1 MDKLAICYLQRKYQG
16 TPMEK
21 VIVDFAV
28 KKNLG
33 DVMIEF
39 YDNFNRTVLFNLIKK
54 NRYSTLIL
62 DHVEKMGT
70 TCQNIDEFRNHCE
83 LHTVDIWLLK
93 EELCFPSDR
102 YVKESIAYIDGFK
115 AALRN
120 NQKTKK
126 KLLEEYNKINKE
138 IEQFLFLKGGSELV
152 VKRRMILFDLEK
164 FEYM

>member
-16 TPMEK
+16 TTMEK
-21 VIVDFAV
+21 VVVDFAV

-39 YDNFNRTVLFNLIKK
+39 YDDFNRTVLFNLIKK
-54 NRYSTLIL
+54 NRHATLIL
-62 DHVEKMGT
+62 DHIEKMGS
-70 TCQNIDEFRNHCE
+70 TCESIDEFRNHCQ
-83 LHTVDIWLLK
+83 LNTVDIWLLK
-93 EELCFPSDR
+93 QELFLPTDR
-102 YVKESIAYIDGFK
+102 YIKESMVYLDGYK
-115 AALRN
+115 AALQN

-138 IEQFLFLKGGSELV
+138 IEQFLFLNGGSELV

-164 FEYM
+164 FQYM